1 MILNIESAAGSTGRR
16 LCMIVCSCRAV
27 SDRELRMAAEA
38 GRSLGEIVRVTGAT
52 TDCGCCADSVER
64 IVQAARPCRDVP
76 CAGCPN
82 AGRVQAGLAA

>member
-1 MILNIESAAGSTGRR
+1 
-16 LCMIVCSCRAV
+16 MIVCSCHAV

-52 TDCGCCADSVER
+52 TDCGCCARVGR
-64 IVQAARPCRDVP
+64 AYRDGRSPLPGRP

-82 AGRVQAGLAA
+82 AGRVEAGIAA